1 MVDSVDTSVSGAYP
15 APQKAL
21 GCPNALVQL
30 EVGLLSMS

>member
-1 MVDSVDTSVSGAYP
+1 MVVSVDTPVPAAYP

-30 EVGLLSMS
+30 EVGPLSMS